1 MVTESSTLKQIFE
14 FVRDQ
19 PWCKARSI
27 GAVIDGGKSVVN
39 HYLYGYEGI
48 LFEKKGLTPPLWRVV
63 SRDAYD
69 EMVRRLN
76 PTKGQGSGHSR
87 LSSRPSRA
95 KLVRALEPITVC
107 GSCDTPI
114 RDNGM
119 CRCS

>member
-1 MVTESSTLKQIFE
+1 MSTEPSLLKQIFE
-14 FVRDQ
+14 LVRDR

-27 GAVIDGGKSVVN
+27 GSEIDGGKSIVN

-48 LFEKKGLTPPLWRVV
+48 LFEKKGLTPPLWRVI

-69 EMVRRLN
+69 EMVQRLN
-76 PTKGQGSGHSR
+76 PAKGQGSGHSR
-87 LSSRPSRA
+87 KGNRPSRA
-95 KLVRALEPITVC
+95 TRVQALEPITVC